1 MKKTSF
7 YLGLALA
14 AFLGSCS
21 DDNFQGTVEN
31 PVQTGDEILFGST
44 LSGDADVIDKTVGT
58 RTVYGDR
65 TSTGV
70 PVYWEAD
77 GSDEIAIF
85 CLQASQPE
93 NHLVN
98 YKVSPVLDD
107 EGNPT
112 QTASSVTKVNASEA
126 GLQWGDPNEEH
137 RFYAFYPASAVK
149 GSAEENQTGK
159 ITANI
164 PVTQQVQEWRTVN
177 ATDPGAIDNK
187 KTYFGLPNM
196 DYAYM
201 YAYNAVTPSQVED
214 GKFINLQFHNL
225 VTVLDITVQG
235 PSSGTATI
243 TNINVDAIEGTQP
256 ILTGDF
262 TCNIRNATTG
272 EGITAT
278 CEPVG
283 DFNEERGRI
292 SIPCYDKKTG
302 QFIQLGP
309 NELLNVKAYIIPQ
322 DNKNTVTKR
331 TLRVTVSLLN
341 GAPCRK
347 TLQTADVT
355 SHKINRVILPP
366 LSVGGTN
373 YWMSSLDPNI
383 YVSELSI
390 PGSKFS
396 VLTKDNQAANIYQ
409 KATIAEQFQDGIR
422 AFIFQTSA
430 KGSNSSNSSWYPE
443 KNTFTGDIKVVSE
456 SAEKEV
462 MSLEKAVKDIASYL
476 QACEDAGKKN
486 EFAFLM
492 LTFAT
497 GGNHDYGAGHWKS
510 FLNWQW
516 DRDSR
521 DAEQTWINLLRDKVN
536 ELAAVSG
543 NRIYTGEITP
553 NTTIEDVAGKI
564 ILKANYNSENML
576 KYYTDPTSFVYNGSE
591 VKTSAPIMFTYWGAA
606 TGPEKDSWTYQ
617 DENGGMPMDWGVP
630 VWYANSTAQL
640 RWYYQEV
647 TSVGTN
653 QEATKQQKET
663 GIKHLFQESVDLYKN
678 DNAHKTW
685 FMNDL
690 GGYYADVS
698 DINNRGTGIEALAID
713 MNKMGVSEL
722 QNRAENAGLG
732 LVFMNFADKQENS
745 GAKYKSDW
753 LIQTLIDNNFK
764 FALRKKP
771 SSTGTKTVTRTVSDE
786 NGWDK

>member
-98 YKVSPVLDD
+98 YKVTPDKQD
-107 EGNPT
+107 PA
-112 QTASSVTKVNASEA
+112 TASTVAKINASEA
-126 GLQWGDPNEEH
+126 GLQWGNPNEEH

-164 PVTQQVQEWRTVN
+164 PVTQQVQEWRE
-177 ATDPGAIDNK
+177 GKFSSIDK
-187 KTYFGLPNM
+187 HFDGMKCYFGLPNM

-278 CEPVG
+278 CEPLG

-292 SIPCYDKKTG
+292 SIPCYDKQTG
-302 QFIQLGP
+302 RFIQLGP

-322 DNKNTVTKR
+322 GNKNTVTKR

-347 TLQTADVT
+347 TLETDAVT
-355 SHKINRVILPP
+355 PHKINRVILPP
-366 LSVGGTN
+366 LAVGGTN

-396 VLTKDNQAANIYQ
+396 VLTQKNGAANIYQ
-409 KATIAEQFQDGIR
+409 NATIAEQFQDGVR
-422 AFIFQTSA
+422 AFIFQTAA
-430 KGSNSSNSSWYPE
+430 KGSNSNRSSRYPE
-443 KNTFTGDIKVVSE
+443 ENTFTGDIKVVSE

-476 QACEDAGKKN
+476 KACEDAGKEN

-497 GGNHDYGAGHWKS
+497 GGNHDYGAGHYGGFWGREW
-510 FLNWQW
+510 FW
-516 DRDSR
+516 DREPR

-536 ELAAVSG
+536 ELAAVPE

-553 NTTIEDVAGKI
+553 NTTIDDVKGKI

-576 KYYTDPTSFVYNGSE
+576 KYYTDPTSFVYNGLDVE
-591 VKTSAPIMFTYWGAA
+591 TSAPIMFTYWGAA
-606 TGPEKDSWTYQ
+606 TGPEKGSWTYH

-653 QEATKQQKET
+653 QEATSEQKET

-745 GAKYKSDW
+745 GVKYKSDW

>member
-77 GSDEIAIF
+77 GSDKIAIF

-107 EGNPT
+107 KGNPT

-164 PVTQQVQEWRTVN
+164 PVTQQVQEWRKVE
-177 ATDPGAIDNK
+177 ATEPGAIDNK

-201 YAYNAVTPSQVED
+201 YAYNAVTPSQVKD
-214 GKFINLQFHNL
+214 GQFIDLQFHNL

-262 TCNIRNATTG
+262 TCNIRNSSTG
-272 EGITAT
+272 EDAIAT
-278 CEPVG
+278 CTPLG

-322 DNKNTVTKR
+322 DEDNTVTQR

-347 TLQTADVT
+347 TLRTADVT
-355 SHKINRVILPP
+355 PHKINRVILPP
-366 LSVGGTN
+366 LAVGGTN

-396 VLTKDNQAANIYQ
+396 VLTKGNKAANIYQ
-409 KATIAEQFQDGIR
+409 NATIAEQFQDGVR
-422 AFIFQTSA
+422 AFILQTA
-430 KGSNSSNSSWYPE
+430 TEGSNSNPGITGGGGAFNE
-443 KNTFTGDIKVVSE
+443 FTYKGFNVVSE
-456 SAEKEV
+456 NKD
-462 MSLEKAVKDIASYL
+462 KPVKNLATVISEIASYL
-476 QACEDAGKKN
+476 DACEKAGKKN
-486 EFAFLM
+486 EFAFVM
-492 LTFAT
+492 LTYTT
-497 GGNHDYGAGHWKS
+497 GDYYLGSLTRPGV
-510 FLNWQW
+510 
-516 DRDSR
+516 DP
-521 DAEQTWINLLRDKVN
+521 EQFWIEKLRDEVN
-536 ELAAVSG
+536 SIASNGA
-543 NRIYTGEITP
+543 NRIFDGEVTA
-553 NTTIEDVAGKI
+553 NTTIDDVKGKI
-564 ILKANYNSENML
+564 ILKANYNSQNMISD
-576 KYYTDPTSFVYNGSE
+576 YGTT
-591 VKTSAPIMFTYWGAA
+591 TAPIMFTYWGTA
-606 TGPEKDSWTYQ
+606 TGPDKAGDWTYQ
-617 DENGGMPMDWGVP
+617 NENGGMPMDWGIP
-630 VWYANSTAQL
+630 VWYANSTGQL

-653 QEATKQQKET
+653 QEATRQQKED
-663 GIKHLFQESVDLYKN
+663 GIKNLFQKSVDLYKN

-690 GGYYADVS
+690 GGYYSDVS

-732 LVFMNFADKQENS
+732 LVFMNFADKQGNS
-745 GAKYKSDW
+745 GAQYKSDW

>member
-98 YKVSPVLDD
+98 YKVTPD
-107 EGNPT
+107 EQDPA
-112 QTASSVTKVNASEA
+112 TASTVAKINASEA
-126 GLQWGDPNEEH
+126 GLQWGNPNEEH

-164 PVTQQVQEWRTVN
+164 PVTQQVQEWRKVE
-177 ATDPGAIDNK
+177 ATEPGAIDNK

-201 YAYNAVTPSQVED
+201 YAYNAVTPSQVKD
-214 GKFINLQFHNL
+214 GQFIDLQFHNL

-302 QFIQLGP
+302 RFIQLGP

-322 DNKNTVTKR
+322 GKDNTVTQR

-347 TLQTADVT
+347 TLKTADVT
-355 SHKINRVILPP
+355 PHKINRVILPP
-366 LSVGGTN
+366 LSIGGTN
-373 YWMSSLDPNI
+373 YWMSSLDPDI

-396 VLTKDNQAANIYQ
+396 VLTSQNGASPVYQ
-409 KATIAEQFQDGIR
+409 NATIEKQFQDGVR
-422 AFIFQTSA
+422 AFILQTA
-430 KGSNSSNSSWYPE
+430 TCTDRGSYDDVYVVCDSKDRKIMRLSEAIS
-443 KNTFTGDIKVVSE
+443 DISTYL
-456 SAEKEV
+456 ANLPNGKE
-462 MSLEKAVKDIASYL
+462 
-476 QACEDAGKKN
+476 N
-486 EFAFLM
+486 EFAFVM
-492 LTFAT
+492 LT
-497 GGNHDYGAGHWKS
+497 YLAGDVPSWREDKEQYWLDR
-510 FLNWQW
+510 LNY
-516 DRDSR
+516 
-521 DAEQTWINLLRDKVN
+521 EVN
-536 ELAAVSG
+536 EMLKDSKY
-543 NRIYTGEITP
+543 RIYNGVINN
-553 NTTIEDVAGKI
+553 NTTIADVAGKI
-564 ILKANYNSENML
+564 ILKVNYNSENMI
-576 KYYTDPTSFVYNGSE
+576 SQYNGS
-591 VKTSAPIMFTYWGAA
+591 APMLFSYWGGYY
-606 TGPEKDSWTYQ
+606 GPMNDDEKTYYQ
-617 DENGGMPMDWGVP
+617 DSNNGMPMDWKTP
-630 VWYANSTAQL
+630 VWYLNNKTAGL

-647 TSVGTN
+647 THVGDGA
-653 QEATKQQKET
+653 EATKEQKET
-663 GIKHLFQESVDLYKN
+663 FIKELFSKSVDMYHN
-678 DNAHKTW
+678 DVEHKTW

-690 GGYYADVS
+690 GGRYTS
-698 DINNRGTGIEALAID
+698 SNNTTQLATD
-713 MNKMGVSEL
+713 MNNLGVKEL

-745 GAKYKSDW
+745 GAQYKSDW